1 MPGRLMGID
10 HGRKRLGVALSDPMQ
25 IIARPYT
32 IIHRRAK
39 ADDFAALR
47 RIIDAEGVAKIVVG
61 LPTDSRDEIGS
72 QARTVIRW
80 AQVLAEAIG
89 LPVVFWDESF
99 SSIEAESLGR
109 RPGEPVDD
117 LAAAV
122 MLQEYLEAKGTQ
134 NDEPGTPLQALEDLA

>member
-1 MPGRLMGID
+1 MQGRLMGID

-25 IIARPYT
+25 IIARPHA
-32 IIHRRAK
+32 IVQRRTRS
-39 ADDFAALR
+39 DDFALLR
-47 RIIDAEGVAKIVVG
+47 QIIDSEDVVKIVVG
-61 LPTDSRDEIGS
+61 LPTDSHDEIGS

-80 AQVLAEAIG
+80 ALMLAESIQ

-109 RPGEPVDD
+109 GRGEPVDD

-122 MLQEYLEAKGTQ
+122 MLQEYLEAKGAQ
-134 NDEPGTPLQALEDLA
+134 NDEPGTPLQALKDHA